1 MDKLY
6 NPLKLSEYRH
16 LFPSKQV
23 LVVGDGAVGSNVA
36 EDVVKMGASVDVWGD
51 LEKLIEGNT
60 YTVKLYAQLSTGERP
75 TLWEGKLAQ

>member
-23 LVVGDGAVGSNVA
+23 LVVGGGAVGSNVA
-36 EDVVKMGASVDVWGD
+36 EDVVKMGASVDVID
-51 LEKLIEGNT
+51 FDTFTHKLSQYPLNFST
-60 YTVKLYAQLSTGERP
+60 LSQKCEYF
-75 TLWEGKLAQ
+75 